1 MKSHSKRILSLVFA
15 LLMLFQQVMFAA
27 QTVDLFNPELGAKT
41 VDLIPGE
48 DDTNTVDLL
57 TPSEEDSTKTVDLL
71 NPEQPSATIEQQK
84 PIIEKNENKTVDT
97 ITPRGDDIVPAEG
110 KKSTTTIV
118 VGGDEIEEGETNEN
132 SEISPEEIILPEE
145 NEKEEKK
152 DASFEDE
159 EHHENAGV
167 LPWSTDLVKPWS
179 IYRAPKTVYRPGED
193 LDLTELL
200 VEIKTGR
207 SGSLYNIE
215 DLINDEFTTIT
226 RTRKSDGQK
235 VRLDDKIYEDETMT
249 IHMDGCQDLTIDF
262 TVDENL
268 KDEAKAFE
276 AFQQNLIREEFRN
289 GLDFSL
295 YLIKKGE
302 KENPV
307 VAYSLDPHKLTPIGN
322 GVDKK
327 LKDGPLFDL
336 KDINT
341 WDRYDIET
349 IGKVKAILERSAEIK
364 DTENIRKKLITQL
377 AIWNVTSNIIPEE
390 IDATV
395 SEPTEIAPE
404 LKPADETKENPEED
418 KKDEPIEIT
427 EPTTPEEETENIEKE
442 NEKVEDTKDET
453 VEIKTEEKVE
463 EKAETEE
470 NKESEKIEE
479 KAPVQSTVRK
489 IVFNAKEIDVP
500 YDDIE
505 LSDEEYELY
514 KELTSLEAV
523 ELKNEDEDLKIYEP
537 IIIEETENQYAD
549 LVTIGESDI
558 DSIERVATEV
568 TFDAVEYSF
577 QNLYHT
583 LETSSMLGFGQ
594 PRDFNVL
601 LKATMKASRKIV
613 EGDKF
618 EVEILSKTLP
628 ILNGEEGRA
637 NDIRI
642 DGKVVAT
649 AEYIAEEHKIVYT
662 FVEDLDTD
670 KVEIEQEFKQIK
682 EEKAAL
688 LNMLEVSENLVLDAV
703 RGAEGAEN
711 SEENPDELEISPED
725 DNATIKLVLGKTPVQ
740 YSGNPFA
747 NKKFHLKTQMTA
759 KAVPFWKIP
768 EGWTFDVNIGPYL
781 KPDPDNPLKPLY
793 DPNNPSDE
801 VATPFYNEL
810 RHVIT
815 YTFTK
820 DLNETKTLDI
830 DQYLAFDTKSIGYRK
845 EININITVSPKNYP
859 VQSMPTITVK
869 GDDPRYVIESKFVV
883 QDNTQSDKVE
893 YPYMVSYVSK
903 QSVKDDEVTWDI
915 DVDTTPLKKEKL
927 DYNNIALSLY
937 IPQNQ
942 GLSDYRVFVDN
953 KEGTFNAN
961 GDIVLSNTTISKNSI
976 PDTLKIK
983 VQAKASVERDAY
995 SLGIRITPDKGYI
1008 KELRKEL
1015 ETKKESLNSVFGPLF
1030 TVISYLKDLNYS
1042 TKFDN
1047 GFNLLDTRITATGV
1061 PENGNERAE
1070 GYNDPLR
1077 TFYSY
1082 KTNDA
1087 KNPIGF
1093 KLSETIDLRNIKS
1106 EIGSDVYS
1114 INTDSLFNFKLKDQN
1129 PNVNIYV
1136 PINNGTYKQIT
1147 LGNVNKA
1154 AFDDKIS
1161 NLKSNNEL
1169 LPGTIIEYDFVGQP
1183 INDKTEFSMSV
1194 KLNERELFIEQF
1206 NAYKTIASEGVAK
1219 FININGSKNYDKY
1232 KIGIYKNKK
1241 DSIKSMIFK
1250 VIDTGEN
1257 GYCINPGR
1265 VNPTEERHFHKKVSI
1280 DENKGLNELYE
1291 ALKPNGNISS
1301 NNDELVR
1308 FVKKLKKIFYYY
1320 DKYER
1325 ENKLDIINNEYTKYQ
1340 IRDARQAAI
1349 FDLVNGTGRTYLYNG
1364 YYGANSLHVI
1374 DGETINYYN
1383 ILSKYIN
1390 NSNNDLDEEQLKRV
1404 KITLYPV
1411 SVPNLK
1417 YQNIITGEV
1426 DNPVS
1431 IAKVNEKGEPLSG
1444 ATFQIIKNGV
1454 QIDSWISNGQAH
1466 EIYLEPGE
1474 YILREIKAPDGYK
1487 EIENVHFSV
1496 VKNVTINNIKVAR
1509 KDVGNGPDEIFD
1521 SQEKYYRNIINI
1533 DSLNSAKNIN
1543 VLGNGGLLEVTNKK
1557 VENSI
1562 SIKKVDSEDHS
1573 KTLSGAEFTL
1583 YRIIDGKQEYVDS
1596 KITNGDGI
1604 AKFFGLDKGEYI
1616 LVETKTPPQYS
1627 KIEESI
1633 RIKVDDNGVTTP
1645 GYTNPIDNSGSKK
1658 YIYKPGEVNSNT
1670 TSNGA
1675 LNHKAEIISLKNNTM
1690 VTRIYLNPL
1699 GNYKPENQIK
1709 QDSFVQLDTGGKIE
1723 SVRVYRVVSD
1733 DRDKYFVQGI
1743 NPELNLVDICKY
1755 NKNSQ
1760 TSILF
1765 NPTTKEI
1772 NFSKDTTRKIYS
1784 GTSGIDTPFSGNAG
1798 VIIDVVTK
1806 FTGIN
1811 GGALGYTWTLY
1822 KNPKST
1828 LSVSGKS
1835 TFTCEEDKGDDSP
1848 ETLNIVV
1855 ANKKSSN
1862 KLIIRKVDKTSK
1874 PLELAEFGLYRE
1886 SDKER
1891 VKVATSGIDG
1901 KAVFTDIEP
1910 GVYFVQE
1917 ITAPSGYKKIDS
1929 KIKVTVGGDKS
1940 IIATNE
1946 DGNSLITID
1955 KVPEEEKVVPVQI
1968 DRIVDHHTWHNFINW
1983 RSELKSVD
1991 FNKNIVTTR
2000 LFLNPATDER
2010 GNGPDKQT
2018 SLTLESL
2025 QQNNK
2030 IKEIKVYKLSN
2041 YEKDGVHAE
2050 TDLSNLLVNAE
2061 NNSLYKSINYDPTN
2075 ESTKATLTFGSKGEN
2090 DRWYG
2095 ASYVIDITS
2104 GFDKNSKTN
2113 VIKANWKSDGA
2124 NETTHLEAELGF
2136 KIVDQLAQ
2144 ATVVNNKNTN
2154 FKIQKVDADDENKRL
2169 EGAEFTLYEFTSNE
2183 GTEPKVVKKVVTV
2196 KDGIAEFNDVKI
2208 GKYILKETN
2217 APEGYSKINAELI
2230 VEIGED
2236 GKVNFSNIDD
2246 YKDIFSKTTTITK
2259 KEARLTINR
2268 VDHNQALI
2276 QTHPYTK
2283 FMNLT
2288 AKVINADEKSMTSR
2302 IYLNPLN
2309 TNEGFGPNRLT
2320 ELQLSSLN
2328 STGIKST
2335 VYKVPLANKSSIE
2348 EIDKYIQSKNPIA
2361 NDLRDDSS
2369 NSLIKFN
2376 SAGDNRWYGS
2386 AYVVDVETTYKAID
2400 PNADAT
2406 ETLTRTLNYFWYNI
2420 DDNDSY
2426 IRKEVSSDV
2435 SVTKK
2440 LEDIKYEETCVL
2452 KVKNKKSGTKVTV
2465 VKVDEADT
2473 NHKIPG
2479 AKFEIFYEG
2488 ENTPIKQK
2496 DGNDFVITGDDGKA
2510 TFEDLEPG
2518 KTYIINEKEAPDG
2531 YEKTGNIWIVT
2542 VSKDKKVTVIE
2553 REIDNSGQEF
2563 AAINKNEASKISYGG
2578 RELLKVHPTISINT
2592 DGTYTA
2598 KLILNRL
2605 DTKDNGQI
2613 DIFFD
2618 NKNFVFYDDTIRA
2631 KDGWKYINLSKAN
2644 VNNVFEFKFSPKASL
2659 NDETYFPI
2667 ARIAYMGVK
2676 LDEKFLPSLN
2686 KLIRDGSVSNKDK
2699 GKYIIVQPNNFYRI
2713 WDNDQYRNDLV
2724 LVKTEISKI
2733 KDSDSFYLDIVMDRK
2748 YNGYFRLDNEVI
2760 FDTSL
2765 FDIYTD
2771 KEGYGLDTTG
2781 KAKFWIDCDKIH
2793 SQDSIVR
2800 YIITPKEGIS
2810 GKLQPI
2816 KSLKFGN
2823 ASISESDNDGR
2834 YMAYILAR
2842 KEQKVEVVNSGNEFS
2857 FNATNRFKGYN
2868 VQFEKYEL
2876 LNNNVHKISD
2886 VEFKLQ
2892 VKDGTEY
2899 RDLTVEEKQ
2908 LVNDIS
2914 KSDINGIVEFK
2925 GLRPGKYSLIET
2937 KAPAVYRIPKDP
2949 VKYFEITEEGKIIIY
2964 RLDKNNNLVE
2974 DTSNQ
2979 KLMIKND
2986 RVGDG
2991 EFELIKYDPNEPDPN
3006 NPKNKKPLEG
3016 VEFELYKSN
3025 GEKYGETV
3033 KTDKEGKISFKN
3045 LPFDRYTLREIKTL
3059 PGYILDPEE
3068 KTILIGEQWDVP
3080 KDVNGHYIKGSDVSR
3095 FLELNKDASRIES
3108 SSGTDTVKPN
3118 KGELVSVNLKYNIL
3132 SEDGIKPGDTFTLVT
3147 SKNVDLDSISRV
3159 PDYKYDIYGPAGRLA
3174 AAKIGED
3181 RKSITYTFTEYLES
3195 ATLTDLNIGM
3205 LLAVDRF
3212 TVKKNGE
3219 IDVAID
3225 FKDSGNTVNEFNKK
3239 INVDYTYSKYYDL
3252 NGCLVKYIEGSNK
3265 TPQVK
3270 DTFRV
3275 IYYIKN
3281 HRFAQVDSYSK
3292 NLEIYSDDVDFT
3304 INKVKAY
3311 KVKTG
3316 YETIPWSFG
3325 LDLKEGKNDNQY
3337 GLNWVGNYF
3346 AKDPRDNKK
3355 YLINLNPD
3363 DLDKSEYVVEVIGTV
3378 DNLHDNPFTLKC
3390 RYNRVYR
3397 QYDVYNNYYD
3407 TPIYEIAT
3415 VYKKKK
3421 EASSSAATTFK
3432 LDVPNYKNKIEYT
3445 KVDGTISGTAVE
3457 TKPQGLT
3464 PQGSTEGVNEP
3475 IKVPKAVFSSVVE
3488 NPLKGAIFVLKKDQS
3503 NVALK
3508 GSERETGDNGKFS
3521 WEGLLKGKYEV
3532 WEIKAPDGYKTPE
3545 KPVSSFE
3552 VNDDGEIINI
3562 KDNTTIIKNYKNP
3575 EIEFQKV
3582 DGENKSV
3589 KLKGAKFTLY
3599 MAEKHYISKEYIKK
3613 DGNLQ
3618 FAMVDRDFNIVKEYD
3633 SRRNL
3638 LPDNPDKG
3646 YTVESSNEEGTF
3658 KFEKLK
3664 DGIYAVK
3671 ETTAPSGYTKLLDYA
3686 LIFKVDGG
3694 KIYEVNKA
3702 GNYVDKNKKV
3712 TDIAQANLLVD
3723 VESGKAEVKPIQI
3736 ENFKVEYPATG
3747 GVGTLPFVFIGM
3759 MIMMAGA
3766 YMFIR
3771 RRDALYE

>member
-1 MKSHSKRILSLVFA
+1 
-15 LLMLFQQVMFAA
+15 MFAA

-41 VDLIPGE
+41 VDLIPGQ

-404 LKPADETKENPEED
+404 LKPAEETKENPEED

-479 KAPVQSTVRK
+479 KAPVQSSVHK

-537 IIIEETENQYAD
+537 IIIEETENQYAE

-613 EGDKF
+613 KGDKF

-637 NDIRI
+637 NDIQI

-703 RGAEGAEN
+703 RGAEGAED
-711 SEENPDELEISPED
+711 SEENPDELEISPEFEE
-725 DNATIKLVLGKTPVQ
+725 NLIELKLGNTPVQ

-747 NKKFHLKTQMTA
+747 NKKFLLKTQMTA
-759 KAVPFWKIP
+759 KAVPVWKIP

-781 KPDPDNPLKPLY
+781 KPDPDNPLKPMH
-793 DPNNPSDE
+793 DPNDPSVE

-859 VQSMPTITVK
+859 VQSMPTIKVK
-869 GDDPRYVIESKFVV
+869 GDDQRDVIESKFVV
-883 QDNTQSDKVE
+883 QDNTESDKVL

-903 QSVKDDEVTWDI
+903 QSVKDDKVTWDI
-915 DVDTTPLKKEKL
+915 DVDTTPLKNEQL

-983 VQAKASVERDAY
+983 VQAKASVEREAY
-995 SLGIRITPDKGYI
+995 SLGIRITPDTGYI
-1008 KELRKEL
+1008 QKLRAEL
-1015 ETKKESLNSVFGPLF
+1015 EAKRNSLNATLGPLF

-1082 KTNDA
+1082 KTNDT

-1093 KLSETIDLRNIKS
+1093 KISETIDLKNINS
-1106 EIGSDVYS
+1106 NIGSDVYG
-1114 INTDSLFNFKLKDQN
+1114 INSDSLFNFELNNQN
-1129 PNVNIYV
+1129 PNVNIFV
-1136 PINNGTYKQIT
+1136 PLNNGTYNKII
-1147 LGNVNKA
+1147 LGNIDKN
-1154 AFDDKIS
+1154 AFDNKIS
-1161 NLKSNNEL
+1161 NLRLNNEL

-1183 INDKTEFSMSV
+1183 KNNKTEFSMGV
-1194 KLNERELFIEQF
+1194 KLNERELFVEQF
-1206 NAYKTIASEGVAK
+1206 NAYKKIGSEGVAK

-1232 KIGIYKNKK
+1232 RIGIYKNKNA
-1241 DSIKSMIFK
+1241 SIKSMIFK

-1265 VNPTEERHFHKKVSI
+1265 ANPTNKRHYHKKVSI

-1325 ENKLDIINNEYTKYQ
+1325 ENNLDIINNEYTKYQ

-1349 FDLVNGTGRTYLYNG
+1349 FDLVNGSGRTYLYNG
-1364 YYGANSLHVI
+1364 YFGASSLHVI

-1383 ILSKYIN
+1383 ILNKYIN

-1411 SVPNLK
+1411 STPNPQ

-1487 EIENVHFSV
+1487 EIENVYFSV
-1496 VKNVTINNIKVAR
+1496 IKNVTINNIEVIRKVDGA
-1509 KDVGNGPDEIFD
+1509 NDEKVS
-1521 SQEKYYRNIINI
+1521 SQEKYFRNTINI

-1543 VLGNGGLLEVTNKK
+1543 IIGNGGLLEVTNKK

-1573 KTLSGAEFTL
+1573 KTLPGAEFTL

-1596 KITNGDGI
+1596 KITDGNGI

-1616 LVETKTPPQYS
+1616 LVETKTPHQYS

-1633 RIKVDDNGVTTP
+1633 RIKVDDDGVTTP
-1645 GYTNPIDNSGSKK
+1645 GYTNPIDNSSSKK

-1675 LNHKAEIISLKNNTM
+1675 LNHRAEIISLKNNTM

-1709 QDSFVQLDTGGKIE
+1709 QNSFVQLDTGGTIE
-1723 SVRVYRVVSD
+1723 SVKVYRVVAD

-1760 TSILF
+1760 TNILF
-1765 NPTTKEI
+1765 SPTTKEI
-1772 NFSKDTTRKIYS
+1772 DFSMDTTRKIYS

-1835 TFTCEEDKGDDSP
+1835 TFTCEEDKGEDSP

-1862 KLIIRKVDKTSK
+1862 KLIIRKVDKTSN
-1874 PLELAEFGLYRE
+1874 PLKGAVFGLYRE

-1917 ITAPSGYKKIDS
+1917 MTAPSGYKKIDS

-1940 IIATNE
+1940 IKAINE

-1968 DRIVDHHTWHNFINW
+1968 DRIVDHDTWHNFINW

-1991 FNKNIVTTR
+1991 YNKNIVTTR
-2000 LFLNPATDER
+2000 LFLNPATDDR

-2041 YEKDGVHAE
+2041 YEKDSVHAE
-2050 TDLSNLLVNAE
+2050 TDLNSLLVNADS
-2061 NNSLYKSINYDPTN
+2061 NSLYKSINYDPTN
-2075 ESTKATLTFGSKGEN
+2075 EPTKATLTFGSKGEN

-2095 ASYVIDITS
+2095 ASYVIDITT

-2154 FKIQKVDADDENKRL
+2154 FKIQKVDSDDENKHL
-2169 EGAEFTLYEFTSNE
+2169 KGAEFTLLNKETKE
-2183 GTEPKVVKKVVTV
+2183 VKKVTT
-2196 KDGIAEFNDVKI
+2196 DENGIAEFKELKP

-2246 YKDIFSKTTTITK
+2246 YKDIFIKTDTITK
-2259 KEARLTINR
+2259 KEPKLTINR
-2268 VDHNQALI
+2268 TDHNQALI
-2276 QTHPYTK
+2276 QTLPYK
-2283 FMNLT
+2283 AFMNMS
-2288 AKVINADEKSMTSR
+2288 ARVVNADEKSMTSR
-2302 IYLNPLN
+2302 IYLNPLK
-2309 TNEGFGPNRLT
+2309 TNEGIGPNRLT

-2335 VYKVPLANKSSIE
+2335 VYKVPFANKSSIE
-2348 EIDKYIQSKNPIA
+2348 EIDKYIQSNNPIA
-2361 NDLRDDSS
+2361 NDLRNDSS
-2369 NSLIKFN
+2369 NTLIKFN

-2386 AYVVDVETTYKAID
+2386 AYVIDVETTYDAIN
-2400 PNADAT
+2400 PATDAT
-2406 ETLTRTLNYFWYNI
+2406 ETKTRTLNYFWYNI
-2420 DDNDSY
+2420 DDNASY

-2452 KVKNKKSGTKVTV
+2452 KVKNSKGPKVTV
-2465 VKVDEADT
+2465 VKVDENDT
-2473 NHKIPG
+2473 NQKIPG
-2479 AKFEIFYEG
+2479 AVFGLYE
-2488 ENTPIKQK
+2488 K
-2496 DGNDFVITGDDGKA
+2496 DGKTSITRDKKPYTVTTGTDGKA
-2510 TFEDLEPG
+2510 TFKDLEPG
-2518 KTYIINEKEAPDG
+2518 TYIIKEETAPSG
-2531 YEKTGNIWIVT
+2531 YEKTNNIWIVT
-2542 VSKDKKVTVIE
+2542 VSEYNKVAVIE
-2553 REIDNSGQEF
+2553 REIDNSEQEF
-2563 AAINKNEASKISYGG
+2563 AAINKNEPSKISYGG

-2598 KLILNRL
+2598 KLNLNRL
-2605 DTKDNGQI
+2605 DTENKGQI

-2618 NKNFVFYDDTIRA
+2618 NKNFVFYDATIRA
-2631 KDGWKYINLSKAN
+2631 KDGWKFINLSEAN
-2644 VNNVFEFKFSPKASL
+2644 VDKTFEFKFSPKASL

-2667 ARIAYMGVK
+2667 TRIAYMGVK
-2676 LDEKFLPSLN
+2676 LDEKFLPTLN

-2699 GKYIIVQPNNFYRI
+2699 GKYIIVQPNNLYRI

-2771 KEGYGLDTTG
+2771 KDGYGLDTTG

-2800 YIITPKEGIS
+2800 YKITPKEGIS

-2816 KSLKFGN
+2816 KSLKFGK
-2823 ASISESDNDGR
+2823 ARIDESDNDGR

-2842 KEQKVEVVNSGNEFS
+2842 KEQKVEVVNSENEFS

-2868 VQFEKYEL
+2868 IKFTKYEIIKEEEI
-2876 LNNNVHKISD
+2876 KISD
-2886 VEFKLQ
+2886 AEFKLQ
-2892 VKDGTEY
+2892 VLDGAEY
-2899 RDLTVEEKQ
+2899 RDFTVEEKQ

-2925 GLRPGKYSLIET
+2925 GLRPGKYRLIET
-2937 KAPAVYRIPKDP
+2937 KAPDVYRIPKDP
-2949 VKYFEITEEGKIIIY
+2949 VKYFEITKEGKTIIY
-2964 RLDKNNNLVE
+2964 HFDKNNLVE
-2974 DTSNQ
+2974 DTSNL
-2979 KLMIKND
+2979 KLKIKND

-2991 EFELIKYDPNEPDPN
+2991 EFELIKYDPNEPDPKN
-3006 NPKNKKPLEG
+3006 QKNKKPLAG

-3033 KTDKEGKISFKN
+3033 KTNEEGKISFKN
-3045 LPFDRYTLREIKTL
+3045 LPFDRYTLKEVKTL

-3068 KTILIGEQWDVP
+3068 KTILIGKQWEVP
-3080 KDVNGHYIKGSDVSR
+3080 KDVNGNDIKGSDVSR
-3095 FLELNKDASRIES
+3095 FLELNKEASRIES
-3108 SSGTDTVKPN
+3108 SSGNDTVKPN
-3118 KGELVSVNLKYNIL
+3118 NSELISVSLKYNIL

-3174 AAKIGED
+3174 AAKIGDD
-3181 RKSITYTFTEYLES
+3181 RKSITYTFTKYLES

-3432 LDVPNYKNKIEYT
+3432 LAVPNYKNKIEYT

-3457 TKPQGLT
+3457 TKLLGLT

-3488 NPLKGAIFVLKKDQS
+3488 NPLKGAIFVLKKDGG
-3503 NVALK
+3503 NVALE
-3508 GSERETGDNGKFS
+3508 GSKRETGDNGKFS

-3532 WEIKAPDGYKTPE
+3532 WEIKAPNGYKTPE

-3562 KDNTTIIKNYKNP
+3562 KNNTTIIKNYKNP

-3646 YTVESSNEEGTF
+3646 YTVESSNIEGTF

-3671 ETTAPSGYTKLLDYA
+3671 ETKAPAGYTKLLDYA
-3686 LIFKVDGG
+3686 LIFKVEGG

-3736 ENFKVEYPATG
+3736 ENFKAEYPRTG

>member
-41 VDLIPGE
+41 VDLIPGQ

-57 TPSEEDSTKTVDLL
+57 TPSDEDSTKTVDLL

-364 DTENIRKKLITQL
+364 GTENIRKKLITQL
-377 AIWNVTSNIIPEE
+377 AIWNVTSNIIPKE

-404 LKPADETKENPEED
+404 LKPAEETKENPEED

-427 EPTTPEEETENIEKE
+427 EPTTQEEETENIEKE

-479 KAPVQSTVRK
+479 KAPVQSKVHK

-523 ELKNEDEDLKIYEP
+523 ELKSEDENLKIYEP
-537 IIIEETENQYAD
+537 ITIEETENQYAD

-613 EGDKF
+613 KGDKF

-637 NDIRI
+637 NDIQI

-703 RGAEGAEN
+703 RGAEGDEN
-711 SEENPDELEISPED
+711 SEENPEELEISPED
-725 DNATIKLVLGKTPVQ
+725 DNAAIKLVLGNTPVQ

-793 DPNNPSDE
+793 DPNDPSVK
-801 VATPFYNEL
+801 VATPSYDAK

-820 DLNETKTLDI
+820 DLNETKTFDI

-859 VQSMPTITVK
+859 VQSMPTIKVK
-869 GDDPRYVIESKFVV
+869 GDDPGDVIESKFVV

-903 QSVKDDEVTWDI
+903 QSVRGNEVTWDI

-995 SLGIRITPDKGYI
+995 SLGIRITPDTGYI
-1008 KELRKEL
+1008 QKLRAEL
-1015 ETKKESLNSVFGPLF
+1015 EAKRNSLNATLGPLF

-1082 KTNDA
+1082 KTNDGN
-1087 KNPIGF
+1087 NPIGF
-1093 KLSETIDLRNIKS
+1093 KISETIDLKNIKS
-1106 EIGSDVYS
+1106 DIGSDVYR
-1114 INTDSLFNFKLKDQN
+1114 IKPDSLFNIKLNNQN

-1136 PINNGTYKQIT
+1136 PINNGTYKPIT
-1147 LGNVNKA
+1147 LGNVNKD
-1154 AFDDKIS
+1154 AFDNQIN
-1161 NLKSNNEL
+1161 NLRLNNEL
-1169 LPGTIIEYDFVGQP
+1169 LPGTIIEYDFAGKPENSQ
-1183 INDKTEFSMSV
+1183 TEFSMGV
-1194 KLNERELFIEQF
+1194 KFNEREVFIEQF
-1206 NAYKTIASEGVAK
+1206 NAYKKISSEAVAK
-1219 FININGSKNYDKY
+1219 FININGSKDYDKY
-1232 KIGIYKNKK
+1232 KIGIYKNKN

-1257 GYCINPGR
+1257 AYCINPQYP
-1265 VNPTEERHFHKKVSI
+1265 NPTEKSHKHRKVLV
-1280 DENKGLNELYE
+1280 DEKTGVNDKNQIIKNSGLDQLNI
-1291 ALKPNGNISS
+1291 ALEKYGTNPPDGPK
-1301 NNDELVR
+1301 LVQ

-1325 ENKLDIINNEYTKYQ
+1325 ENNLDIINDEYTKSR

-1349 FDLVNGTGRTYLYNG
+1349 FDLVNGTGKEYLVNGHYNVG
-1364 YYGANSLHVI
+1364 NLQVI
-1374 DGETINYYN
+1374 EKETIQYYN
-1383 ILSKYIN
+1383 ILNRYIN
-1390 NSNNDLDEEQLKRV
+1390 DSSYDLSEEQLKRV
-1404 KITLYPV
+1404 KITLYPITG
-1411 SVPNLK
+1411 SN
-1417 YQNIITGEV
+1417 YQNVITGEV

-1444 ATFQIIKNGV
+1444 ATFQVIKNGV

-1496 VKNVTINNIKVAR
+1496 VKNVTINNIEVVR
-1509 KDVGNGPDEIFD
+1509 KDAGNGPDQIFD
-1521 SQEKYYRNIINI
+1521 SQEKYYKNIIVI
-1533 DSLNSAKNIN
+1533 DSSNASKNIN
-1543 VLGNGGLLEVTNKK
+1543 ASTNGGVLSVKNKK
-1557 VENSI
+1557 VDKSI
-1562 SIKKVDSEDHS
+1562 AVKKVDETDHD
-1573 KTLSGAEFTL
+1573 KTLPGAEFTL
-1583 YRIIDGKQEYVDS
+1583 YRIVDGKRVLVES
-1596 KITNGDGI
+1596 KLTGGDGI
-1604 AKFFGLDKGEYI
+1604 ARFFGLQNGNYI

-1627 KIEESI
+1627 KIVDSI
-1633 RIKVDDNGVTTP
+1633 KIEVTDNGITTP
-1645 GYTNPIDNSGSKK
+1645 GYINPIDNSTKQ
-1658 YIYKPGEVNSNT
+1658 YIYKEGKVNT
-1670 TSNGA
+1670 EAQSNGTV
-1675 LNHKAEIISLKNNTM
+1675 NHKAKIISLKNNTM

-1699 GNYKPENQIK
+1699 ANNTTKRIK
-1709 QDSFVQLDTGGKIE
+1709 NNSYVKLETAGTDGTIE
-1723 SVRVYRVVSD
+1723 SVKIYRFTNEQ
-1733 DRDKYFVQGI
+1733 RDKYISHGDE
-1743 NPELNLVDICKY
+1743 PSLNLTNLNGFY
-1755 NKNSQ
+1755 NSSKGQN
-1760 TSILF
+1760 IYLF
-1765 NPTTKEI
+1765 DPKTNTI
-1772 NFSKDTTRKIYS
+1772 DFSKTATSKIYA
-1784 GTSGIDTPFSGNAG
+1784 GTPLSGIDTPFSSDAG
-1798 VIIDVVTK
+1798 VIIDVTTK
-1806 FTGIN
+1806 FTGTN
-1811 GGALGYTWTLY
+1811 GGSLKYTWAEYIDIKKPLY
-1822 KNPKST
+1822 
-1828 LSVSGKS
+1828 SVQGGSS
-1835 TFTCEEDKGDDSP
+1835 FICEEDKGNNST
-1848 ETLNIVV
+1848 EVYNIVV
-1855 ANKKSSN
+1855 ANRKTTN
-1862 KLIIRKVDKTSK
+1862 KFVVKKVDKDSNSLK
-1874 PLELAEFGLYRE
+1874 DAVFGLFRKGQNPNQEPY
-1886 SDKER
+1886 K
-1891 VKVATSGIDG
+1891 KATSGIDG
-1901 KAVFTDIEP
+1901 KAVFTDMQP
-1910 GVYFVQE
+1910 GDYFVQE
-1917 ITAPSGYKKIDS
+1917 IQAPEGYVKIDS
-1929 KIKVTVGGDKS
+1929 KINIKVDEELNITASKDD
-1940 IIATNE
+1940 N
-1946 DGNSLITID
+1946 NSLITID
-1955 KVPEEEKVVPVQI
+1955 EISEEEKVVPVQI

-2041 YEKDGVHAE
+2041 YDKDGVHAE
-2050 TDLSNLLVNAE
+2050 TDLSSLLVNAE
-2061 NNSLYKSINYDPTN
+2061 NNSLYKSINYDSTNDPTN
-2075 ESTKATLTFGSKGEN
+2075 NEPTKATLTFGSKGEN

-2095 ASYVIDITS
+2095 ASYVIDITT
-2104 GFDKNSKTN
+2104 GFEKNSKTSL
-2113 VIKANWKSDGA
+2113 IKANWKSDGA
-2124 NETTHLEAELGF
+2124 NENTYLEAELGF
-2136 KIVDQLAQ
+2136 KIVDQLVQ

-2196 KDGIAEFNDVKI
+2196 KDGIAEFNDIKI
-2208 GKYILKETN
+2208 GKYILKETK

-2230 VEIGED
+2230 VEIGEN

-2259 KEARLTINR
+2259 KEPRLTINR
-2268 VDHNQALI
+2268 QDHNQALI
-2276 QTHPYTK
+2276 QTDRYPA

-2288 AKVINADEKSMTSR
+2288 AKVIGADEKSMTSR
-2302 IYLNPLN
+2302 IYLNSLN

-2335 VYKVPLANKSSIE
+2335 VYKVPLVNKSSIE
-2348 EIDKYIQSKNPIA
+2348 EIDKYIQSNKPIA
-2361 NDLRDDSS
+2361 NDLRNDSS
-2369 NSLIKFN
+2369 NTLIKFN

-2386 AYVVDVETTYKAID
+2386 AYVIDVETTYDAIN
-2400 PNADAT
+2400 PAADAT
-2406 ETLTRTLNYFWYNI
+2406 ETKTRTLNYFWYNT
-2420 DDNDSY
+2420 DDNVSY

-2452 KVKNKKSGTKVTV
+2452 KVKNSKGTNFKIQKVDADNKNVHLKDAEFTLYDETVSKEIQKVVTDENGVAEFKGVGVGKYVVVETKAPTGYDKSDKTWTVEVVNENGKYKVILYGQQTRKIKGYRFKYTEPTSTVFTDWNHINYLNVNTLLSKSTDKSGFYLTV
-2465 VKVDEADT
+2465 QFEKQYDYTDYRGNYLSYIGDLTLTFDQENFNIYEIQGNNNFSNLKSNPIKYVGFDCQRHFGDEIIEKNYYITIKNNFNVESGPLTSVRFDAKDIDWYNFISDEYLPKLVPVFETNNNSKKELNDSNGISIIAENKIIKRDVEFVKVNSEG
-2473 NHKIPG
+2473 IVLPG
-2479 AKFEIFYEG
+2479 AKFKLWKKTNDEFNVVVKEG
-2488 ENTPIKQK
+2488 ITS
-2496 DGNDFVITGDDGKA
+2496 GNGGKILITDLEVGEYRLEETKAPSNYSKLNGTAIQFRITDDGK
-2510 TFEDLEPG
+2510 TQVYFKGDYVDINDINNKIVNYELGKGEFRLKKVDDENKELEKVKFTLTNQKSGEKIEKSTDKKGEIIFQGLEPG
-2518 KTYIINEKEAPDG
+2518 TYLLEETEALPG
-2531 YEKTGNIWIVT
+2531 YKKSEYTWTVT
-2542 VSKDKKVTVIE
+2542 VYNTGYTVVKANPVKHDEQTHKAEDVGKKLEVSYFEFKVKDKPDTVKTIYPNRNEFFEISYKLTPTEYGENGIKEGDYFTTQYSPYIKRQGTIETFIPDDIIIDQGLLAVASYDEESGTTKYTFTKLIEDLPKNVKFSITESLNVNREEVPNSTTKEFINTVAGKPKNFGNFKIHYGLYGPEGTEDPKYFQTQYFAKSSTVSISSFINSIDYEHSKIKFVSYLKFNNYSPRNVKLTLKNIEGAIIGKDRSEIKVYKVSEGTPSE
-2553 REIDNSGQEF
+2553 SFSSKYNTNK
-2563 AAINKNEASKISYGG
+2563 AINKNTLSVDEISY
-2578 RELLKVHPTISINT
+2578 RYNYYMNYNLAELYIDDDGYTNNQLNSFYIIELRTDFDSINNF
-2592 DGTYTA
+2592 A
-2598 KLILNRL
+2598 KIEA
-2605 DTKDNGQI
+2605 
-2613 DIFFD
+2613 
-2618 NKNFVFYDDTIRA
+2618 RA
-2631 KDGWKYINLSKAN
+2631 DCYNQ
-2644 VNNVFEFKFSPKASL
+2644 SL
-2659 NDETYFPI
+2659 CTG
-2667 ARIAYMGVK
+2667 AY
-2676 LDEKFLPSLN
+2676 
-2686 KLIRDGSVSNKDK
+2686 
-2699 GKYIIVQPNNFYRI
+2699 
-2713 WDNDQYRNDLV
+2713 
-2724 LVKTEISKI
+2724 VKT
-2733 KDSDSFYLDIVMDRK
+2733 DS
-2748 YNGYFRLDNEVI
+2748 
-2760 FDTSL
+2760 
-2765 FDIYTD
+2765 
-2771 KEGYGLDTTG
+2771 
-2781 KAKFWIDCDKIH
+2781 
-2793 SQDSIVR
+2793 Q
-2800 YIITPKEGIS
+2800 IITKPSETSGEG
-2810 GKLQPI
+2810 G
-2816 KSLKFGN
+2816 
-2823 ASISESDNDGR
+2823 
-2834 YMAYILAR
+2834 
-2842 KEQKVEVVNSGNEFS
+2842 VVSP
-2857 FNATNRFKGYN
+2857 
-2868 VQFEKYEL
+2868 
-2876 LNNNVHKISD
+2876 
-2886 VEFKLQ
+2886 
-2892 VKDGTEY
+2892 
-2899 RDLTVEEKQ
+2899 DLTV
-2908 LVNDIS
+2908 VNQKIKHPDIEFKKIDGKENTPLKDAEFTLFKAETKDGLPVKNNGNLS
-2914 KSDINGIVEFK
+2914 FKEFQREIVDKNGVKTKETYVVKSD
-2925 GLRPGKYSLIET
+2925 
-2937 KAPAVYRIPKDP
+2937 
-2949 VKYFEITEEGKIIIY
+2949 
-2964 RLDKNNNLVE
+2964 
-2974 DTSNQ
+2974 
-2979 KLMIKND
+2979 
-2986 RVGDG
+2986 
-2991 EFELIKYDPNEPDPN
+2991 
-3006 NPKNKKPLEG
+3006 
-3016 VEFELYKSN
+3016 
-3025 GEKYGETV
+3025 
-3033 KTDKEGKISFKN
+3033 
-3045 LPFDRYTLREIKTL
+3045 
-3059 PGYILDPEE
+3059 
-3068 KTILIGEQWDVP
+3068 
-3080 KDVNGHYIKGSDVSR
+3080 
-3095 FLELNKDASRIES
+3095 
-3108 SSGTDTVKPN
+3108 
-3118 KGELVSVNLKYNIL
+3118 
-3132 SEDGIKPGDTFTLVT
+3132 
-3147 SKNVDLDSISRV
+3147 
-3159 PDYKYDIYGPAGRLA
+3159 
-3174 AAKIGED
+3174 
-3181 RKSITYTFTEYLES
+3181 
-3195 ATLTDLNIGM
+3195 
-3205 LLAVDRF
+3205 
-3212 TVKKNGE
+3212 
-3219 IDVAID
+3219 
-3225 FKDSGNTVNEFNKK
+3225 
-3239 INVDYTYSKYYDL
+3239 
-3252 NGCLVKYIEGSNK
+3252 
-3265 TPQVK
+3265 
-3270 DTFRV
+3270 
-3275 IYYIKN
+3275 
-3281 HRFAQVDSYSK
+3281 
-3292 NLEIYSDDVDFT
+3292 
-3304 INKVKAY
+3304 
-3311 KVKTG
+3311 
-3316 YETIPWSFG
+3316 
-3325 LDLKEGKNDNQY
+3325 
-3337 GLNWVGNYF
+3337 
-3346 AKDPRDNKK
+3346 
-3355 YLINLNPD
+3355 
-3363 DLDKSEYVVEVIGTV
+3363 
-3378 DNLHDNPFTLKC
+3378 
-3390 RYNRVYR
+3390 
-3397 QYDVYNNYYD
+3397 
-3407 TPIYEIAT
+3407 
-3415 VYKKKK
+3415 
-3421 EASSSAATTFK
+3421 
-3432 LDVPNYKNKIEYT
+3432 
-3445 KVDGTISGTAVE
+3445 
-3457 TKPQGLT
+3457 
-3464 PQGSTEGVNEP
+3464 
-3475 IKVPKAVFSSVVE
+3475 
-3488 NPLKGAIFVLKKDQS
+3488 
-3503 NVALK
+3503 
-3508 GSERETGDNGKFS
+3508 
-3521 WEGLLKGKYEV
+3521 
-3532 WEIKAPDGYKTPE
+3532 
-3545 KPVSSFE
+3545 
-3552 VNDDGEIINI
+3552 
-3562 KDNTTIIKNYKNP
+3562 
-3575 EIEFQKV
+3575 
-3582 DGENKSV
+3582 
-3589 KLKGAKFTLY
+3589 
-3599 MAEKHYISKEYIKK
+3599 K
-3613 DGNLQ
+3613 DGL
-3618 FAMVDRDFNIVKEYD
+3618 
-3633 SRRNL
+3633 
-3638 LPDNPDKG
+3638 
-3646 YTVESSNEEGTF
+3646 F
-3658 KFEKLK
+3658 KFEKLE

-3671 ETTAPSGYTKLLDYA
+3671 ETKAPKDYAMLLDYA
-3686 LIFKVDGG
+3686 FIFKVEGG
-3694 KIYEVNKA
+3694 KITEVDKA
-3702 GNYVDKNKKV
+3702 GNIVKVEGKDHVVVDMSL
-3712 TDIAQANLLVD
+3712 T
-3723 VESGKAEVKPIQI
+3723 PIQSNPI
-3736 ENFKVEYPATG
+3736 EIKNYKAEYPATG
-3747 GVGTLPFVFIGM
+3747 GVGTLPFAFIGM
-3759 MIMMAGA
+3759 MIMMVGA

>member
-167 LPWSTDLVKPWS
+167 LPWSTNLVKPWS

-404 LKPADETKENPEED
+404 LKPAEETKENPEED
-418 KKDEPIEIT
+418 KKDEPIEIIN
-427 EPTTPEEETENIEKE
+427 PTTPEEETKSIVKDD
-442 NEKVEDTKDET
+442 EKVEDKKDET
-453 VEIKTEEKVE
+453 VEIKTEEKDE
-463 EKAETEE
+463 EKIEAE
-470 NKESEKIEE
+470 ESEKIEE
-479 KAPVQSTVRK
+479 KAPVQSTVHK

-537 IIIEETENQYAD
+537 IIIEETENQYAE

-637 NDIRI
+637 NDIQI

-703 RGAEGAEN
+703 RVAEGDEN

-725 DNATIKLVLGKTPVQ
+725 DNAAIKLVLGNTPVQ
-740 YSGNPFA
+740 YSVNPFA

-768 EGWTFDVNIGPYL
+768 AGWTFDVNIGPYL
-781 KPDPDNPLKPLY
+781 KPDPDNPLKSLY
-793 DPNNPSDE
+793 DPNDPSVK

-815 YTFTK
+815 YNFTK

-859 VQSMPTITVK
+859 VQSMPTIKVK
-869 GDDPRYVIESKFVV
+869 GDDPSDVIESKFVV

-903 QSVKDDEVTWDI
+903 QSVRDDKVTWDI

-995 SLGIRITPDKGYI
+995 SLGIRITPDTGYI
-1008 KELRKEL
+1008 KKLRAEL
-1015 ETKKESLNSVFGPLF
+1015 EAKRNSLNATLGPLF

-1082 KTNDA
+1082 KTNDT

-1114 INTDSLFNFKLKDQN
+1114 INSDSLFNFKLKDQN

-1136 PINNGTYKQIT
+1136 PINNGTYKPIP
-1147 LGNVNKA
+1147 LGNVNKD
-1154 AFDDKIS
+1154 AFNNQIN
-1161 NLKSNNEL
+1161 NLRLNNEL
-1169 LPGTIIEYDFVGQP
+1169 LPGTIIEYDFVGKPENSQ
-1183 INDKTEFSMSV
+1183 TEFSMGV
-1194 KLNERELFIEQF
+1194 KFNERDVFIEQF
-1206 NAYKTIASEGVAK
+1206 NAYKKIGSEGTAK
-1219 FININGSKNYDKY
+1219 FININGSKDYDKY

-1383 ILSKYIN
+1383 ILNKYIN

-1509 KDVGNGPDEIFD
+1509 KDAGNGPDQIFD
-1521 SQEKYYRNIINI
+1521 SQEKYYRNTINI

-1596 KITNGDGI
+1596 KITDGNGI

-1616 LVETKTPPQYS
+1616 LVETKTPSQYS

-1645 GYTNPIDNSGSKK
+1645 GYTNPIDNSSSKK

-1709 QDSFVQLDTGGKIE
+1709 QDSFVQLDTGGTIE

-1806 FTGIN
+1806 FTGID

-1822 KNPKST
+1822 KSPKQT

-1862 KLIIRKVDKTSK
+1862 KLIIRKVDKTSNTLK
-1874 PLELAEFGLYRE
+1874 GAVFGLYRE
-1886 SDKER
+1886 SDKEP

-1910 GVYFVQE
+1910 GAYFVQE

-1929 KIKVTVGGDKS
+1929 KIKVTVAGDKS
-1940 IIATNE
+1940 IIAKNE

-2041 YEKDGVHAE
+2041 YDKDGVHAE
-2050 TDLSNLLVNAE
+2050 TDLSSLLVNAE

-2075 ESTKATLTFGSKGEN
+2075 EPTNEPIKATLTFGSKGEN

-2095 ASYVIDITS
+2095 ASYVIDITT
-2104 GFDKNSKTN
+2104 GFDKNSATN

-2136 KIVDQLAQ
+2136 KIVNQLAQ

-2196 KDGIAEFNDVKI
+2196 KDGIAEFNDIKI
-2208 GKYILKETN
+2208 GKYILKETK

-2230 VEIGED
+2230 VEIGEN

-2259 KEARLTINR
+2259 KEPRLTINR
-2268 VDHNQALI
+2268 QDHNQALI
-2276 QTHPYTK
+2276 QTDRYPA

-2288 AKVINADEKSMTSR
+2288 AKVIGADEKSMTSR
-2302 IYLNPLN
+2302 IYLNSLN

-2361 NDLRDDSS
+2361 NDLRNDSS
-2369 NSLIKFN
+2369 NTLIKFN

-2420 DDNDSY
+2420 DDNVSY

-2452 KVKNKKSGTKVTV
+2452 KVKNSKGTNFKIQKVDADNKNVHLKDAEFTLYDETVSKEIQKVVTDENGVAEFKGVGVGKYVVVETKAPTGYDKSDKTWTVEVVNENGKYKVILYGQQTQKIKGYRFKYTEPTSTVFTDWNHINYLNVNTLLSKSTDKSGFYLTV
-2465 VKVDEADT
+2465 QFEKQYDYTDYRGNYLSYIGDLTLTFDQENFNIYEIQGNNNFSNLKSNPIKYVGFDCQRHFGDEIIEKNYYITIKNNFNVESGPLTSVRFDAKDIDWYNFIYDEYLPKLVPVFETNNNSKKELNDSNGISIIAENKIIKRDVEFVKVNSEG
-2473 NHKIPG
+2473 IVLPG
-2479 AKFEIFYEG
+2479 AKF
-2488 ENTPIKQK
+2488 KLWK
-2496 DGNDFVITGDDGKA
+2496 
-2510 TFEDLEPG
+2510 
-2518 KTYIINEKEAPDG
+2518 KT
-2531 YEKTGNIWIVT
+2531 
-2542 VSKDKKVTVIE
+2542 
-2553 REIDNSGQEF
+2553 
-2563 AAINKNEASKISYGG
+2563 
-2578 RELLKVHPTISINT
+2578 
-2592 DGTYTA
+2592 
-2598 KLILNRL
+2598 
-2605 DTKDNGQI
+2605 
-2613 DIFFD
+2613 
-2618 NKNFVFYDDTIRA
+2618 
-2631 KDGWKYINLSKAN
+2631 
-2644 VNNVFEFKFSPKASL
+2644 
-2659 NDETYFPI
+2659 NDEFN
-2667 ARIAYMGVK
+2667 V
-2676 LDEKFLPSLN
+2676 
-2686 KLIRDGSVSNKDK
+2686 V
-2699 GKYIIVQPNNFYRI
+2699 V
-2713 WDNDQYRNDLV
+2713 
-2724 LVKTEISKI
+2724 
-2733 KDSDSFYLDIVMDRK
+2733 
-2748 YNGYFRLDNEVI
+2748 
-2760 FDTSL
+2760 
-2765 FDIYTD
+2765 
-2771 KEGYGLDTTG
+2771 
-2781 KAKFWIDCDKIH
+2781 
-2793 SQDSIVR
+2793 
-2800 YIITPKEGIS
+2800 KEGI
-2810 GKLQPI
+2810 
-2816 KSLKFGN
+2816 
-2823 ASISESDNDGR
+2823 
-2834 YMAYILAR
+2834 
-2842 KEQKVEVVNSGNEFS
+2842 NSGN
-2857 FNATNRFKGYN
+2857 GG
-2868 VQFEKYEL
+2868 
-2876 LNNNVHKISD
+2876 KILITD
-2886 VEFKLQ
+2886 LEV
-2892 VKDGTEY
+2892 GEY
-2899 RDLTVEEKQ
+2899 RLE
-2908 LVNDIS
+2908 
-2914 KSDINGIVEFK
+2914 
-2925 GLRPGKYSLIET
+2925 ET
-2937 KAPAVYRIPKDP
+2937 KAPSNYSKLNGTAIQFRITDDGKTQVYFKGDYVDINDINNKIVNYELGKGEFRLKKVDDENKELEKVKFTLTNQKSGEKIEKSTDKKGEIIFQGLEPGTYLLEETEALPGYKKSEYTWTVTVYNTGYTVVKANP
-2949 VKYFEITEEGKIIIY
+2949 VKHDEQTHKAEDVGNKLKVSYFEFKVK
-2964 RLDKNNNLVE
+2964 DK
-2974 DTSNQ
+2974 
-2979 KLMIKND
+2979 
-2986 RVGDG
+2986 
-2991 EFELIKYDPNEPDPN
+2991 PD
-3006 NPKNKKPLEG
+3006 
-3016 VEFELYKSN
+3016 
-3025 GEKYGETV
+3025 TV
-3033 KTDKEGKISFKN
+3033 KTIYPNRNEFFEISYTLTPTEYGEKGIKEGDYFTTKYSEF
-3045 LPFDRYTLREIKTL
+3045 IKRQ
-3059 PGYILDPEE
+3059 G
-3068 KTILIGEQWDVP
+3068 TIETFIPDDIV
-3080 KDVNGHYIKGSDVSR
+3080 IKQGLLAV
-3095 FLELNKDASRIES
+3095 ASYDEA
-3108 SSGTDTVKPN
+3108 SGTTK
-3118 KGELVSVNLKYNIL
+3118 
-3132 SEDGIKPGDTFTLVT
+3132 
-3147 SKNVDLDSISRV
+3147 
-3159 PDYKYDIYGPAGRLA
+3159 
-3174 AAKIGED
+3174 
-3181 RKSITYTFTEYLES
+3181 YTFTKLIEDLPKNVEFSIKES
-3195 ATLTDLNIGM
+3195 LNVNREKVPNSTTQEFI
-3205 LLAVDRF
+3205 
-3212 TVKKNGE
+3212 
-3219 IDVAID
+3219 
-3225 FKDSGNTVNEFNKK
+3225 NTVAGQPKNFGNFKIHYGLYGPEGTKDPTYFQTQYFAQRSKVSISSFINSIDYEHSKIKFVSYLKFNNYSPRNVKLTLKNIEGAIIGRDRSEIKVYKVSKGTPSESFSSKYNTNKVINNNTLSVDEISYKYNYYTNYNLADLYIDDDGYTNNVLNSFYIIELKTDFDSINNFAKIEARVDCNQSLCTGAYVKTDSQIITKPSETSGEGGVVSPDLTVVNQKIKPDIEFKK
-3239 INVDYTYSKYYDL
+3239 IDGK
-3252 NGCLVKYIEGSNK
+3252 EK
-3265 TPQVK
+3265 TPLK
-3270 DTFRV
+3270 D
-3275 IYYIKN
+3275 
-3281 HRFAQVDSYSK
+3281 A
-3292 NLEIYSDDVDFT
+3292 E
-3304 INKVKAY
+3304 
-3311 KVKTG
+3311 
-3316 YETIPWSFG
+3316 
-3325 LDLKEGKNDNQY
+3325 
-3337 GLNWVGNYF
+3337 
-3346 AKDPRDNKK
+3346 
-3355 YLINLNPD
+3355 
-3363 DLDKSEYVVEVIGTV
+3363 
-3378 DNLHDNPFTLKC
+3378 
-3390 RYNRVYR
+3390 
-3397 QYDVYNNYYD
+3397 
-3407 TPIYEIAT
+3407 
-3415 VYKKKK
+3415 
-3421 EASSSAATTFK
+3421 
-3432 LDVPNYKNKIEYT
+3432 
-3445 KVDGTISGTAVE
+3445 
-3457 TKPQGLT
+3457 
-3464 PQGSTEGVNEP
+3464 
-3475 IKVPKAVFSSVVE
+3475 
-3488 NPLKGAIFVLKKDQS
+3488 
-3503 NVALK
+3503 
-3508 GSERETGDNGKFS
+3508 
-3521 WEGLLKGKYEV
+3521 
-3532 WEIKAPDGYKTPE
+3532 
-3545 KPVSSFE
+3545 
-3552 VNDDGEIINI
+3552 
-3562 KDNTTIIKNYKNP
+3562 
-3575 EIEFQKV
+3575 
-3582 DGENKSV
+3582 
-3589 KLKGAKFTLY
+3589 FTLY
-3599 MAEKHYISKEYIKK
+3599 KAKVENGSPVIDGESLKFEVVNREVEENGKKVGKEYTAIS
-3613 DGNLQ
+3613 DENGH
-3618 FAMVDRDFNIVKEYD
+3618 
-3633 SRRNL
+3633 
-3638 LPDNPDKG
+3638 
-3646 YTVESSNEEGTF
+3646 F
-3658 KFEKLK
+3658 KFEKLE

-3671 ETTAPSGYTKLLDYA
+3671 ETKEPDGYIKFKNYVFY
-3686 LIFKVDGG
+3686 FKVEGT
-3694 KIYEVNKA
+3694 KIYRVNKL
-3702 GNYVDKNKKV
+3702 GEYVDDTKDKNKV
-3712 TDIAQANLLVD
+3712 TEAKKDEKSLIVNMEKDKAQVN
-3723 VESGKAEVKPIQI
+3723 PIQI
-3736 ENFKVEYPATG
+3736 ENFKAEYPATG
-3747 GVGTLPFVFIGM
+3747 GVGTLPFAFIGM
-3759 MIMMAGA
+3759 MIMMVGA

>member
-118 VGGDEIEEGETNEN
+118 VGGDEIEEGETNKN

-152 DASFEDE
+152 DAAFEDE
-159 EHHENAGV
+159 EHHENAGI

-249 IHMDGCQDLTIDF
+249 IHMDGCQDLTVDF

-404 LKPADETKENPEED
+404 LKPAEETKENPEED

-453 VEIKTEEKVE
+453 VEIKAEEKVE
-463 EKAETEE
+463 EKIEAE
-470 NKESEKIEE
+470 ESEKIEE
-479 KAPVQSTVRK
+479 KAPVQSTVHK

-537 IIIEETENQYAD
+537 IIIEETENQYAE

-637 NDIRI
+637 NDIQI

-703 RGAEGAEN
+703 RGAEGDEN
-711 SEENPDELEISPED
+711 SEENPDELEISPEFEE
-725 DNATIKLVLGKTPVQ
+725 NLIQLKLGNTPVQ

-781 KPDPDNPLKPLY
+781 KPDPDNPLKPLH
-793 DPNNPSDE
+793 DPNDPSVE

-859 VQSMPTITVK
+859 VQSMPTIKVK
-869 GDDPRYVIESKFVV
+869 GDDPRDVIESKFVV

-903 QSVKDDEVTWDI
+903 QSVRDDKVTWDI
-915 DVDTTPLKKEKL
+915 DVDTSSLKKEDL
-927 DYNNIALSLY
+927 NYNNIALSLY

-953 KEGTFNAN
+953 KEGTFNADGN
-961 GDIVLSNTTISKNSI
+961 IVLSNTTISKNNI
-976 PDTLKIK
+976 RDTLKIK

-995 SLGIRITPDKGYI
+995 SLGIRITPDTGYI
-1008 KELRKEL
+1008 QKLRAEL
-1015 ETKKESLNSVFGPLF
+1015 EAKRNSLNATLGPLF

-1082 KTNDA
+1082 KTNDT

-1093 KLSETIDLRNIKS
+1093 EISETIDLKNIKS
-1106 EIGSDVYS
+1106 DIGSDVYG
-1114 INTDSLFNFKLKDQN
+1114 INSDSLFNFELNNQN
-1129 PNVNIYV
+1129 PNVNIFV
-1136 PINNGTYKQIT
+1136 PLNNGTYNKII
-1147 LGNVNKA
+1147 LGNIDKN
-1154 AFDDKIS
+1154 AFDNKIS
-1161 NLKSNNEL
+1161 NLRLNNEL

-1183 INDKTEFSMSV
+1183 KNNKTEFSMGV
-1194 KLNERELFIEQF
+1194 KLNERELFVEQF
-1206 NAYKTIASEGVAK
+1206 NAYKKIGSEGVAK

-1232 KIGIYKNKK
+1232 RIGIYKNKNA
-1241 DSIKSMIFK
+1241 SIKSMIFK

-1265 VNPTEERHFHKKVSI
+1265 ANPTNKRHYHKKVSI

-1325 ENKLDIINNEYTKYQ
+1325 ENNLDIINNEYTKYQ

-1349 FDLVNGTGRTYLYNG
+1349 FDLVNGSGRTYLYNG
-1364 YYGANSLHVI
+1364 YFGASSLHVI

-1383 ILSKYIN
+1383 ILNKYIN

-1411 SVPNLK
+1411 STPNPQ

-1496 VKNVTINNIKVAR
+1496 IKNVTINNIEVIRKVDGA
-1509 KDVGNGPDEIFD
+1509 NDEKVS
-1521 SQEKYYRNIINI
+1521 SQEKYFRNTINI

-1543 VLGNGGLLEVTNKK
+1543 ILGNGGLLEVTNKK

-1573 KTLSGAEFTL
+1573 KTLPGAEFTL

-1596 KITNGDGI
+1596 KITDGNGI

-1616 LVETKTPPQYS
+1616 LVETKTPHQYS

-1633 RIKVDDNGVTTP
+1633 RIKVDDDGVTTP
-1645 GYTNPIDNSGSKK
+1645 GYTNPIDNSSSKK

-1675 LNHKAEIISLKNNTM
+1675 LNHRAEIISLKNNTM

-1709 QDSFVQLDTGGKIE
+1709 QNSFVQLDTGGTIE
-1723 SVRVYRVVSD
+1723 SVKVYRVVAD

-1760 TSILF
+1760 TNILF
-1765 NPTTKEI
+1765 SPTTKEI
-1772 NFSKDTTRKIYS
+1772 DFSMDTTRKIYS

-1835 TFTCEEDKGDDSP
+1835 TFTCEEDKGEDSP

-1862 KLIIRKVDKTSK
+1862 KLIIRKVDKTSN
-1874 PLELAEFGLYRE
+1874 PLKGAVFGLYRE

-1917 ITAPSGYKKIDS
+1917 MTAPSGYKKIDS

-1940 IIATNE
+1940 IKAINE

-1968 DRIVDHHTWHNFINW
+1968 DRIVDHNTWHNFINW

-1991 FNKNIVTTR
+1991 YNKNIVTTR

-2041 YEKDGVHAE
+2041 YDKDGVHAE

-2075 ESTKATLTFGSKGEN
+2075 EPTKATLTFGSKGEN

-2095 ASYVIDITS
+2095 ASYVIDITT
-2104 GFDKNSKTN
+2104 GFDKNSKAN

-2144 ATVVNNKNTN
+2144 VTVVNNKNTN
-2154 FKIQKVDADDENKRL
+2154 FKIQKVDSDDENKHL
-2169 EGAEFTLYEFTSNE
+2169 KGAEFTLLNKETKE
-2183 GTEPKVVKKVVTV
+2183 VKKVTT
-2196 KDGIAEFNDVKI
+2196 DENGIAEFKELKP

-2246 YKDIFSKTTTITK
+2246 YKDIFIKTDTITK
-2259 KEARLTINR
+2259 KEPKLTINR
-2268 VDHNQALI
+2268 TDHNQALI
-2276 QTHPYTK
+2276 QTLPYK
-2283 FMNLT
+2283 AFMNMS
-2288 AKVINADEKSMTSR
+2288 ARVVNADEKSMTSR
-2302 IYLNPLN
+2302 IYLNPLK
-2309 TNEGFGPNRLT
+2309 TNEGIGPNRLT

-2335 VYKVPLANKSSIE
+2335 VYKVPFANKSSIE
-2348 EIDKYIQSKNPIA
+2348 EIDKYIQSNNPIA
-2361 NDLRDDSS
+2361 NDLRNDSS
-2369 NSLIKFN
+2369 NTLIKFN

-2386 AYVVDVETTYKAID
+2386 AYVIDVETTYDAIN
-2400 PNADAT
+2400 PATDAT
-2406 ETLTRTLNYFWYNI
+2406 ETKTRTLNYFWYNI
-2420 DDNDSY
+2420 DDNASY

-2452 KVKNKKSGTKVTV
+2452 KVKNSKGPKVTV
-2465 VKVDEADT
+2465 VKVDEED
-2473 NHKIPG
+2473 NKKIIQG
-2479 AKFEIFYEG
+2479 AVFKLLD
-2488 ENTPIKQK
+2488 K
-2496 DGNDFVITGDDGKA
+2496 DGNDILRNNQPYTVTTGTDGKA

-2518 KTYIINEKEAPDG
+2518 KTYIIQEIEAPKGYEKTNKTWKVVVGEDNKVQVFERIPKIKNDINYNITNSGIETTVNTGGNIGLSIKPDIIPKDSGTFTCKIDVVSKYPDTNPKLIVPLSFKFDNKNFKYKYNGNYVDEISYPKYPVSYTFGKKTIEFEIIPNDKIAAGEYKPISKVLVNDGEFSKNLPIITVTPKPEPQQGGGKNNSNEYRIIAANGVCYIWNNQNEQDVAEIQSVIGEIPYPNSYYINVIINRMYYTNLTGTIIINFNTDLFEVSPITKNISVSNEGQSKFDIDFYGRLGIYTVQYKITPKQGVSSKVLQPIKSMYCGGAPVSERNGNTLYLSYLENIGAPTPDPNPNPNPEPNPPAPNPEPTPGNTDFKEEKIEPNPNCDEFTFTVTNKQKLYEVEFDKISSNKDKNGQLIHLSGAQFKIMKKEKINDSEEFVEYKTENQIESDSNGKISIKGLKFGEYKLFETKAPDG
-2531 YEKTGNIWIVT
+2531 YEIVP
-2542 VSKDKKVTVIE
+2542 V
-2553 REIDNSGQEF
+2553 
-2563 AAINKNEASKISYGG
+2563 A
-2578 RELLKVHPTISINT
+2578 
-2592 DGTYTA
+2592 
-2598 KLILNRL
+2598 
-2605 DTKDNGQI
+2605 
-2613 DIFFD
+2613 
-2618 NKNFVFYDDTIRA
+2618 
-2631 KDGWKYINLSKAN
+2631 
-2644 VNNVFEFKFSPKASL
+2644 
-2659 NDETYFPI
+2659 
-2667 ARIAYMGVK
+2667 VK
-2676 LDEKFLPSLN
+2676 
-2686 KLIRDGSVSNKDK
+2686 
-2699 GKYIIVQPNNFYRI
+2699 
-2713 WDNDQYRNDLV
+2713 
-2724 LVKTEISKI
+2724 
-2733 KDSDSFYLDIVMDRK
+2733 
-2748 YNGYFRLDNEVI
+2748 
-2760 FDTSL
+2760 
-2765 FDIYTD
+2765 
-2771 KEGYGLDTTG
+2771 
-2781 KAKFWIDCDKIH
+2781 H
-2793 SQDSIVR
+2793 
-2800 YIITPKEGIS
+2800 
-2810 GKLQPI
+2810 
-2816 KSLKFGN
+2816 
-2823 ASISESDNDGR
+2823 
-2834 YMAYILAR
+2834 
-2842 KEQKVEVVNSGNEFS
+2842 
-2857 FNATNRFKGYN
+2857 
-2868 VQFEKYEL
+2868 
-2876 LNNNVHKISD
+2876 
-2886 VEFKLQ
+2886 
-2892 VKDGTEY
+2892 
-2899 RDLTVEEKQ
+2899 
-2908 LVNDIS
+2908 
-2914 KSDINGIVEFK
+2914 
-2925 GLRPGKYSLIET
+2925 
-2937 KAPAVYRIPKDP
+2937 
-2949 VKYFEITEEGKIIIY
+2949 FEITKDGEVNVYNNGKLEKIDENSKKIVNHLKEKGKITIY
-2964 RLDKNNNLVE
+2964 KTDNNGNPLKNAIFGLFIGDKLEYHNDKNNNG
-2974 DTSNQ
+2974 T
-2979 KLMIKND
+2979 
-2986 RVGDG
+2986 
-2991 EFELIKYDPNEPDPN
+2991 
-3006 NPKNKKPLEG
+3006 
-3016 VEFELYKSN
+3016 
-3025 GEKYGETV
+3025 
-3033 KTDKEGKISFKN
+3033 ISFTN
-3045 LPFDRYTLREIKTL
+3045 
-3059 PGYILDPEE
+3059 
-3068 KTILIGEQWDVP
+3068 
-3080 KDVNGHYIKGSDVSR
+3080 
-3095 FLELNKDASRIES
+3095 
-3108 SSGTDTVKPN
+3108 
-3118 KGELVSVNLKYNIL
+3118 
-3132 SEDGIKPGDTFTLVT
+3132 IKPG
-3147 SKNVDLDSISRV
+3147 
-3159 PDYKYDIYGPAGRLA
+3159 IY
-3174 AAKIGED
+3174 I
-3181 RKSITYTFTEYLES
+3181 
-3195 ATLTDLNIGM
+3195 
-3205 LLAVDRF
+3205 
-3212 TVKKNGE
+3212 
-3219 IDVAID
+3219 
-3225 FKDSGNTVNEFNKK
+3225 
-3239 INVDYTYSKYYDL
+3239 
-3252 NGCLVKYIEGSNK
+3252 
-3265 TPQVK
+3265 
-3270 DTFRV
+3270 
-3275 IYYIKN
+3275 
-3281 HRFAQVDSYSK
+3281 
-3292 NLEIYSDDVDFT
+3292 
-3304 INKVKAY
+3304 
-3311 KVKTG
+3311 
-3316 YETIPWSFG
+3316 
-3325 LDLKEGKNDNQY
+3325 LK
-3337 GLNWVGNYF
+3337 
-3346 AKDPRDNKK
+3346 
-3355 YLINLNPD
+3355 
-3363 DLDKSEYVVEVIGTV
+3363 
-3378 DNLHDNPFTLKC
+3378 
-3390 RYNRVYR
+3390 
-3397 QYDVYNNYYD
+3397 
-3407 TPIYEIAT
+3407 
-3415 VYKKKK
+3415 
-3421 EASSSAATTFK
+3421 
-3432 LDVPNYKNKIEYT
+3432 
-3445 KVDGTISGTAVE
+3445 
-3457 TKPQGLT
+3457 
-3464 PQGSTEGVNEP
+3464 
-3475 IKVPKAVFSSVVE
+3475 
-3488 NPLKGAIFVLKKDQS
+3488 
-3503 NVALK
+3503 
-3508 GSERETGDNGKFS
+3508 
-3521 WEGLLKGKYEV
+3521 
-3532 WEIKAPDGYKTPE
+3532 EIKAPDGYNKTDRTWTVTVYSTGDTSIKENPFSDEENNSNRDVSNLFDVDVETYSFHRLGDESKLDKNIYPNCGQFFEISYKLKYKKDKLDIKEGDYFETQYSKYICRPGTIIGYQPE
-3545 KPVSSFE
+3545 NIYLNGELLAVATYKERTDIEQGDIVRYTFTKYVEGLTKDLEIQISEALNVNREAIPNTTTVNFVNKICGISKEDKGYNINYQVYKFGANNLPADSYYDYRQITDGNIGMSSFINTINYINGKVTLLSYIDSRNINPNNYKIRLYSNE
-3552 VNDDGEIINI
+3552 GAVINNDSSRINIYKLGKAPYQSFTRNIQGIKLTDDKFSVKYGINEAFVNINDSSKAYYVIELETDFDKSAKKVQITNYITDYKNYGMGTMAETVIEEIKNLAHGNISNPNVKIIN
-3562 KDNTTIIKNYKNP
+3562 YKKP
-3575 EIEFQKV
+3575 DIEFQKV
-3582 DGENKSV
+3582 DGKDKAV
-3589 KLKGAKFTLY
+3589 KLEGAKFTLY
-3599 MAEKHYISKEYIKK
+3599 KAKK
-3613 DGNLQ
+3613 DTNGEYEKVDGALKFDMVDNKFNILPDKDEKGNLIPE
-3618 FAMVDRDFNIVKEYD
+3618 DPE
-3633 SRRNL
+3633 
-3638 LPDNPDKG
+3638 KG
-3646 YTVESSNEEGTF
+3646 YTVTSDKEGKF
-3658 KFEKLK
+3658 KFVKLE

-3671 ETTAPSGYTKLLDYA
+3671 ETKAPAGYTKLLDYVFY
-3686 LIFKVDGG
+3686 FKVEGG
-3694 KIYEVNKA
+3694 KITE
-3702 GNYVDKNKKV
+3702 VDKFGKV
-3712 TDIAQANLLVD
+3712 VLVD
-3723 VESGKAEVKPIQI
+3723 DKGEKVEEGGKEHVVVDITLDKPINNVTEI

-3747 GVGTLPFVFIGM
+3747 GVGALPFVFIGM